1 MNNIE
6 ILTDTLNIMS
16 QGYYV
21 KNGKK
26 IDLKLNTEERKTVKV
41 FLPEEVHALEH
52 YSLSEH
58 IHVLGKA

>member
-26 IDLKLNTEERKTVKV
+26 IDLKLMK
-41 FLPEEVHALEH
+41 
-52 YSLSEH
+52 SEKK
-58 IHVLGKA
+58 ILKEWKNIKKLLKY